1 MPAYSLTSLQ
11 LSNYTDVHLKFIE
24 IVYLILYFKLYMY
37 FIFFSI
43 VKSTFIFFF
52 RRSTWD

>member
-24 IVYLILYFKLYMY
+24 IVYLILYLYFKLYMY
-37 FIFFSI
+37 FIFLQ
-43 VKSTFIFFF
+43 
-52 RRSTWD
+52 

>member
-37 FIFFSI
+37 FIFFQ
-43 VKSTFIFFF
+43 
-52 RRSTWD
+52 